1 MGDNQRCICKNEKEN
16 VQISTAGGIIDLPY
30 VHRELNGRLV
40 DCPAWL
46 HHLSYVL
53 GIFQF

>member
-16 VQISTAGGIIDLPY
+16 IQISTAGGIIDLPY